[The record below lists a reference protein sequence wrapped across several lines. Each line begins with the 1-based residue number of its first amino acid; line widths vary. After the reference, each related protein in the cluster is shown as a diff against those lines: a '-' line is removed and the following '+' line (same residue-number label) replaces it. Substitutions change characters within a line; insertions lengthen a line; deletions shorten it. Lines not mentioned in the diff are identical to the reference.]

1 MQVFWLSPLPWPGSL
16 NGPIRFLLDRHDI
29 NVYFYS
35 SAWTAGSGTLYV
47 DVPSEYP
54 LAANLIFGS
63 IRFLASLVTAPE
75 HQQRAFTL
83 IWILCGLALLVG
95 CIRLTIRELRN
106 DVTLVWLLPAVV
118 YFAALRFDIY
128 PAFALVMAMAAL
140 RRQHVLRSAGWLGVA
155 IALKGFAL
163 FLVPC
168 MTVYVFNIAGIRKA
182 LIFLVACLLPYAA
195 LTLITLLFSG
205 LDGLLSSY
213 LFHAKRSFNG
223 ESLWDGLYLRF
234 LVSWFPG
241 LPSLLTIS
249 FSIGAACLRPKSFDR
264 LVDACLIAVVGFTV
278 STVFYSPQFCLWI
291 LAIASFS
298 ERQRILLLVYGLCLV
313 TYFYFPVAYD
323 IKAGSI
329 PMRIVLIAVSLLRL
343 LIIFIAA
350 REPSQGASSSQAVR
364 HR

>member
-1 MQVFWLSPLPWPGSL
+1 MGWAVF
-16 NGPIRFLLDRHDI
+16 
-29 NVYFYS
+29 
-35 SAWTAGSGTLYV
+35 
-47 DVPSEYP
+47 
-54 LAANLIFGS
+54 
-63 IRFLASLVTAPE
+63 
-75 HQQRAFTL
+75 
-83 IWILCGLALLVG
+83 
-95 CIRLTIRELRN
+95 
-106 DVTLVWLLPAVV
+106 
-118 YFAALRFDIY
+118 
-128 PAFALVMAMAAL
+128 
-140 RRQHVLRSAGWLGVA
+140 
-155 IALKGFAL
+155 
-163 FLVPC
+163 
-168 MTVYVFNIAGIRKA
+168 
-182 LIFLVACLLPYAA
+182 
-195 LTLITLLFSG
+195 
-205 LDGLLSSY
+205 
-213 LFHAKRSFNG
+213 
-223 ESLWDGLYLRF
+223 RF